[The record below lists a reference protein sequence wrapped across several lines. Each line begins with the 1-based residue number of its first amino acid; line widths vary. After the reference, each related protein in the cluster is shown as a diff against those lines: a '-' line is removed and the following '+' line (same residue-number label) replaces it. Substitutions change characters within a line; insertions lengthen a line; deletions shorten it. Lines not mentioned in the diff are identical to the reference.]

1 MRVTSSLA
9 VLAAVVLAAASSEG
23 AAPRGAAE
31 RLAAGERVFV
41 GQVIDVSTRWGEGRK
56 MIWTDY
62 LFAVEETWTGT
73 DSARQVVSVAG
84 GTVDGQS
91 IAVTHGATF
100 EVGETYLVSAWGN
113 EHLYSSAVVD
123 GDRAYYRRVVDEA
136 TSVEVFLDP
145 EDRRMEARSDGVLV
159 PGRLSVPAGR
169 PGLVRFPSD
178 DELAHVRAQ
187 TEEKTPALVPV
198 YLDPSGRR
206 IAPLPVPA
214 EVAAPE
220 TCSASRSDLRS
231 RMERVRKAVSS
242 SRGAK

>member
-9 VLAAVVLAAASSEG
+9 VLVAVVLAASSSEG

-31 RLAAGERVFV
+31 RLASGERVFV
-41 GQVIDVSTRWGEGRK
+41 GDVIGVSTRWGEGRK

-73 DSARQVVSVAG
+73 DAPRQVVSVAG
-84 GTVDGQS
+84 GTVDGET
-91 IAVTHGATF
+91 ILVTHGARF

-136 TSVEVFLDP
+136 TSAEVFLDP
-145 EDRRMEARSDGVLV
+145 EDRRMEARPDGVLV
-159 PGRLSVPAGR
+159 PGRLSAPAGK
-169 PGLVRFPSD
+169 PGFVRFPSD
-178 DELAHVRAQ
+178 EEFAYLLAQ
-187 TEEKTPALVPV
+187 TEEKTAALVPV

-206 IAPLPVPA
+206 IAPFPA
-214 EVAAPE
+214 PAAAAAPE
-220 TCSASRSDLRS
+220 TCTASRSDLRS
-231 RMERVRKAVSS
+231 GMERVRKAASS
-242 SRGAK
+242 SRGVK